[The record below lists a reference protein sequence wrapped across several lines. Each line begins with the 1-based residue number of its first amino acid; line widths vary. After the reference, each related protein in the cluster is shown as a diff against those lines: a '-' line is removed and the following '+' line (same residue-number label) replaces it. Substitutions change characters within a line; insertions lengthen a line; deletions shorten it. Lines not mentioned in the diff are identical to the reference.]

1 MDSCPQWQC
10 WADGAEVAKD
20 INSYARVQRAGTAQA
35 NTTKSTIVKVINVEG
50 EILKILCNWRGRT

>member
-1 MDSCPQWQC
+1 MDSLSTTAC

-35 NTTKSTIVKVINVEG
+35 NTTKSTIVKIVLMWKV
-50 EILKILCNWRGRT
+50 KY